1 MRSRSKGGLV
11 PWRKESNCAAPL
23 LWMFA
28 VSTTKFVPAIVPLA
42 CPSGILALATSSVQV
57 AGRTGNGFG
66 AAAAAGGGAGLAAA
80 AASAFAFSRLALHLS
95 YLMIRPTP

>member
-11 PWRKESNCAAPL
+11 PWRKESSCAVPL
-23 LWMFA
+23 LWIFA

-42 CPSGILALATSSVQV
+42 CPSGILALATSNVQV

-66 AAAAAGGGAGLAAA
+66 VAAAAGAGAGAGLAAA
-80 AASAFAFSRLALHLS
+80 AASAFAFSRRALHQ
-95 YLMIRPTP
+95 P